1 MLFRS
6 VRRRQLRLCR
16 RTAGLGELRHGDRC
30 PDRPADDR
38 PDHGERRPGDRQPR
52 NRKRDD
58 IELHEVIKKLTD
70 LMSETFIAKRRRTH
84 PRYANAFIVSAIIEK
99 KSSYSDAEPY
109 PHVHALMSVRKEFAP
124 KVDAFIGTN
133 TLKQLPRIDR
143 VLTKTI
149 RTSDLQRAIDSEKS
163 HSVDKWIN
171 YFLKYHSVDDPVLM
185 FKL

>member
-1 MLFRS
+1 MTMTKTQKTSFLES
-6 VRRRQLRLCR
+6 IKQMHQIPSDS
-16 RTAGLGELRHGDRC
+16 A
-30 PDRPADDR
+30 AD
-38 PDHGERRPGDRQPR
+38 ERVHYALTVTFTQPR

-99 KSSYSDAEPY
+99 KSYIDAEPY
-109 PHVHALMSVRKEFAP
+109 PHVHALLSVREEFAP

-133 TLKQLPRIDR
+133 TLKKLPRIDR
-143 VLTKTI
+143 VLPKTI

-163 HSVDKWIN
+163 HSVDKWVL

>member
-1 MLFRS
+1 
-6 VRRRQLRLCR
+6 
-16 RTAGLGELRHGDRC
+16 
-30 PDRPADDR
+30 
-38 PDHGERRPGDRQPR
+38 
-52 NRKRDD
+52 
-58 IELHEVIKKLTD
+58 
-70 LMSETFIAKRRRTH
+70 MSETFIAKRRRTH

-109 PHVHALMSVRKEFAP
+109 PHVHALLSVREEFAP

-143 VLTKTI
+143 VLPKTI
-149 RTSDLQRAIDSEKS
+149 RTSDLQRANESDDPKKP
-163 HSVDKWIN
+163 HSVDKWVL